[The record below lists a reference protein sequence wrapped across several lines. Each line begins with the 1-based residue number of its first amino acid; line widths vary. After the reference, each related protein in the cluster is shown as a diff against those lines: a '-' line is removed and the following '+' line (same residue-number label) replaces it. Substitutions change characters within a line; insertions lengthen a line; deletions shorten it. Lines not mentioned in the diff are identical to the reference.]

1 MNNKIVLSFILV
13 VSMINFVYLWV
24 LNYKVNSSLEQKQWQ
39 LDAIYEEIHKIAI
52 SKQNS
57 RSQNVPSQQQ
67 INPNDILDSQLDSS
81 LFDMEKRMNER
92 MRSFFQDTDDKFGM
106 NFDLNLVPKWWN
118 YMNFSNTTTINWK
131 KYSYSIRVSWESVDW
146 EVISEDSKKLKE
158 LEKSLK
164 ELKVDVNLKNDKL
177 SFHWEKVDYKEL
189 LKLFDINA
197 SVNFDNNKTP
207 NNNSL
212 EGEWTVF

>member
-164 ELKVDVNLKNDKL
+164 ELKVDVNLKDDKL

>member
-1 MNNKIVLSFILV
+1 
-13 VSMINFVYLWV
+13 MINFVYLWV